1 MVILLIR
8 HALTAQTGRRLYGRT
23 PGIHLSARGRAQA
36 RRLADRLA
44 DVRLAAVY
52 SSPMERCLETSRAI
66 ARGRG
71 LRPRRLPRLDEV
83 DYGRWAGRSFRALA
97 RTKLWRRMQSVPSS
111 GRFPGGE
118 TLLEVQHRAVK
129 ALEEIASR
137 HRRGG
142 VAVVTH
148 GDVVRLALA
157 HYAGV
162 PLDMFQRLEVAA
174 ASVSAVAV
182 SEDGPPRILRV
193 NDTGALDDLVPA
205 VGG

>member
-1 MVILLIR
+1 MVLLLIR
-8 HALTAQTGRRLYGRT
+8 HALTAQSGKQLYGRT

-36 RRLADRLA
+36 EGLAERLAAIRLS
-44 DVRLAAVY
+44 AVY
-52 SSPMERCLETSRAI
+52 SSPMERCLETARAI

-97 RTKLWRRMQSVPSS
+97 RVKLWRRMKSSPSS

-118 TLLEVQHRAVK
+118 SLLEVQQRAVN

-137 HRRGG
+137 HRRGCA
-142 VAVVTH
+142 AVVTH

-157 HYAGV
+157 YYAGV
-162 PLDMFQRLEVAA
+162 PLDLFQRLDVAA
-174 ASVSAVAV
+174 ASVSAVAL
-182 SEDGPPRILRV
+182 SQDRQPRILRV
-193 NDTGALDDLVPA
+193 NDTGGLDDLVEA
-205 VGG
+205 MGG